1 MFSPIFLTLAL
12 SFDHKPNHPR
22 EFRRIYDSGGFVRYN
37 GVWRV
42 AGILACSRALGDY
55 PLKEKNYVIAT
66 PDILTFDLNELKPK
80 FAILAS
86 DGLFDF
92 FSNEAAVKFVRDKM
106 EELLSQRFLM
116 SKNELSLELA
126 KQLTL
131 EAYKRGSQDNI
142 TVVIWL
148 FRFNDPIIKLAA
160 SSVKEVKERRTKKA
174 DELEESQSR
183 HRSRVERKM
192 MVNANSEFTKEITQQ
207 TEVVTKLLGFEP
219 VEFVV
224 SDLLETTETD
234 QTESNNEVPQEQAS
248 RNEAPKEA
256 VTPKKCD
263 KKEEKKCKKK
273 FNLLNLELNLKSSAE
288 PKSGAESSEPDK
300 QCERDEKTSQS
311 NLENGRTSSENG
323 KVLSGELD
331 GDATQTA
338 MDKNANYEVRLKDEY
353 NLVGHC
359 SPKKPRS
366 PSKLKAEPATGE
378 DEFFDCK

>member
-1 MFSPIFLTLAL
+1 MLIFKFSPLAL

-22 EFRRIYDSGGFVRYN
+22 EFRRIYDNGGFVRYN

-92 FSNEAAVKFVRDKM
+92 FSNEAAVKFVKDKM
-106 EELLSQRFLM
+106 EELLTQRFPM

-131 EAYKRGSQDNI
+131 EAYKRGSADNI
-142 TVVIWL
+142 TVCIWL
-148 FRFNDPIIKLAA
+148 YDYDPIVKPAA
-160 SSVKEVKERRTKKA
+160 SVAAVKEVKVRTKTA
-174 DELEESQSR
+174 EELEENQNK
-183 HRSRVERKM
+183 HRSRVERK
-192 MVNANSEFTKEITQQ
+192 VLANSEFTKEIKQV
-207 TEVVTKLLGFEP
+207 EVVSQLLEFDS

-224 SDLLETTETD
+224 GDLLAETD
-234 QTESNNEVPQEQAS
+234 QTASNEETAS
-248 RNEAPKEA
+248 RNEAEKEA
-256 VTPKKCD
+256 VTPSCD
-263 KKEEKKCKKK
+263 KEKEEKKEEKREEKKDKKCKK
-273 FNLLNLELNLKSSAE
+273 FNLLNLELNLKPSKAE
-288 PKSGAESSEPDK
+288 QDK
-300 QCERDEKTSQS
+300 QCEQSSQS
-311 NLENGRTSSENG
+311 NLENVRTNSEDG
-323 KVLSGELD
+323 KVLGEELD
-331 GDATQTA
+331 AT

-353 NLVGHC
+353 NLVGHH

-366 PSKLKAEPATGE
+366 PNKLKAEPATGD